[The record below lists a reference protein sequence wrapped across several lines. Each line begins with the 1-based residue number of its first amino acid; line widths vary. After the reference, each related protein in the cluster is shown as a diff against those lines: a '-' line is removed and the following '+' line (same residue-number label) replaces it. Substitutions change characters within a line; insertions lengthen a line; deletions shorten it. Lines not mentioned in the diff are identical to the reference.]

1 MQMVGDIEWL
11 FFEAWCVSSVSV
23 WVGTGPGRPASR
35 TGALQLLK
43 EGKMKKLSILL
54 IVVFALA
61 LQVTHVRAI
70 PLGTLIDTNGTITEA
85 DKLFSNFKLSNVTI
99 SDPLDL
105 TPDDPRDI
113 EIQGFTN
120 LIGEHGLRLVGP
132 FQANSK
138 APFGSVADLSFFLE
152 YDVSV
157 TNPLFLIHDVRHAFS
172 FTSIGSGSINL
183 ITQAGFPPNVNAFIQ
198 SVEGFGNNGVVNED
212 EAFLNDVSS
221 QHMLHVLDFRAETTQ
236 PTPGLFVSGAI
247 NVSSIDLTFS
257 QVPIPE
263 PSSWLLLGAG
273 IAGLALWR
281 RCQKGSASSIVVRER
296 SRNR

>member
-1 MQMVGDIEWL
+1 MKEK
-11 FFEAWCVSSVSV
+11 FTSSLTEKISPKQNQVLI
-23 WVGTGPGRPASR
+23 PLEQIL
-35 TGALQLLK
+35 LQNTWGWTILNGCFCLEPVRCTLLK
-43 EGKMKKLSILL
+43 EGKMKKLSNLV
-54 IVVFALA
+54 IVVLTLA
-61 LQVTHVRAI
+61 LQVKPVQAI

-138 APFGSVADLSFFLE
+138 APFGSVADLSFHLE

-157 TNPLFLIHDVRHAFS
+157 TDSNFLIHDLRHAFS
-172 FTSIGSGSINL
+172 FTSIGIGSVNL
-183 ITQAGFPPNVNAFIQ
+183 ITQAGFPPNVNASIQ
-198 SVEGFGNNGVVNED
+198 SVEGFGGNGVVD
-212 EAFLNDVSS
+212 LGKVFLTDVSS

-236 PTPGLFVSGAI
+236 PTPGLFLAGAI
-247 NVSSIDLTFS
+247 NVSSIDLTYS
-257 QVPIPE
+257 QVPVPE
-263 PSSWLLLGAG
+263 PSTWLLLGSG
-273 IAGLALWR
+273 MAGLALWR
-281 RCQKGSASSIVVRER
+281 RHKNI
-296 SRNR
+296 